1 MKKKKFNSIY
11 LINILITVAIFL
23 GIILINRL
31 SPFGN
36 KMLSRSDAIP
46 MFKPML
52 YNFIMKL
59 KTGTLLNY
67 TFNNGL
73 GAATIFDYIYDL
85 ASPLNLVALLFK
97 SADAMYL
104 SVTLTKIIFAAVT
117 MTFYANK
124 KTDNKL
130 AIIIATISYVFSSW
144 FIAYN
149 FYLPWLDIFLI
160 FPLFQYSLE
169 KIIDEQKYH
178 MYIFCLSYM
187 IITNLYLCFS
197 VCIYTI
203 IFFIIYKV
211 LYKKENFKD
220 KIIAFDYITLATIGS
235 FLLSAFYLYAWFDS
249 FLKIRIGFAK
259 YATSPYTI
267 SFVDFIK
274 SFYYS
279 NISFIADMAG
289 KSFPNIACPTIILVS
304 FIYYLINKNEKIRD
318 KIFVVISSLICIA
331 VIFISKLD
339 YVMNAFH
346 QIRGLTYRY
355 SFIIS
360 FLMICL
366 FIRNSNNKEFNK
378 KNIIISFLII
388 LVGIIAL
395 YKKIYFE
402 LFVINL
408 IFILSF
414 FILAVLYKKNKSFN
428 ILIIIVFIVQVFYS
442 TNLYFKLDFPKETPN
457 IKEYNKNTVKYRINN
472 KVENNSTNN
481 TESINT
487 YYNNKTTYIYSS
499 LTYSPVI
506 NLYSM
511 LGNITFSNTLAV
523 MYDSNS
529 IPSLLFNVKSEEND
543 YYLEKIYAANKE
555 ISTTLLDEE
564 NIKNSMEYLVED
576 LTGIK
581 NIYDKKVIQ
590 YEKKD
595 GDNYLF
601 NTNLDYCIVETK
613 DSKGN
618 IIYFPSFSRNF
629 NSKNEESITI
639 YKVNEKKLK
648 EIYDY
653 LNKNQIEYSYYQ
665 DNHIKG
671 TINVDENQLI
681 FTSIPYDKDWVVKI
695 DGKLVKPIPVL
706 DSLMAIKVAPGK
718 HEIELE
724 YKNHYLIPAL
734 ISISTFI
741 ILITDYIIKKKK
753 ENNKKASQK

>member
-1 MKKKKFNSIY
+1 MKKKKYNSIY

-23 GIILINRL
+23 GIIIINRL

-36 KMLSRSDAIP
+36 RMLSRSDAIV

-59 KTGTLLNY
+59 KTGTLLNF

-104 SVTLTKIIFAAVT
+104 SVTLTKIIFATIT
-117 MTFYANK
+117 MTFYASK
-124 KTDNKL
+124 KTNNKP
-130 AIIIATISYVFSSW
+130 AIIIATLSYVFSSW

-169 KIIDEQKYH
+169 KILDEHKYH
-178 MYIFCLSYM
+178 MYIFCLTYM
-187 IITNLYLCFS
+187 IISNLYLCFS
-197 VCIYTI
+197 VCVYTI
-203 IFFIIYKV
+203 IFFVIYK
-211 LYKKENFKD
+211 LFYKKDSFKN
-220 KIIAFDYITLATIGS
+220 KILTFDYITLATIGA
-235 FLLSAFYLYAWFDS
+235 FLLSAFYLYAWYDS
-249 FLKIRIGFAK
+249 LLKIKIGFEK
-259 YATSPYTI
+259 YVTSPYTV

-279 NISFIADMAG
+279 NISFIADMSG
-289 KSFPNIACPTIILVS
+289 KTFPNIACPTIILVS
-304 FIYYLINKNEKIRD
+304 FIYYFINKNEKIRD
-318 KIFVVISSLICIA
+318 KIFVIISSLICIA
-331 VIFISKLD
+331 IIFISKLD

-378 KNIIISFLII
+378 KNIVISFLII
-388 LVGIIAL
+388 LVGLIAIF
-395 YKKIYFE
+395 KNIEFE
-402 LFVINL
+402 LFVTSL
-408 IFILSF
+408 TFILSF
-414 FILAVLYKKNKSFN
+414 FVLAVLYKKNKYFN
-428 ILIIIVFIVQVFYS
+428 ALIIIVFIAQVFYS
-442 TNLYFKLDFPKETPN
+442 TNLYFKFDFPKETPN

-472 KVENNSTNN
+472 KKEFDSTNN
-481 TESINT
+481 TEAYNT

-499 LTYSPVI
+499 LAYSHVI
-506 NLYSM
+506 YLYSL
-511 LGNITFSNTLAV
+511 LGNTTFSNTLAI

-555 ISTTLLDEE
+555 ISMTFLDEE
-564 NIKNSMEYLVED
+564 NIKNNMEYLVQG
-576 LTGIK
+576 LTGIE
-581 NIYDKKVIQ
+581 NIYDKKIIK
-590 YEKKD
+590 YETKD
-595 GDNYLF
+595 GDKYIF
-601 NTNLDYCIVETK
+601 NTSTGFCIVETE
-613 DSKGN
+613 DSNGN
-618 IIYFPSFSRNF
+618 TIYLSSSTGQLS
-629 NSKNEESITI
+629 SKTKESITI
-639 YKVNEKKLK
+639 YTVNEEKLK

-653 LNKNQIEYSYYQ
+653 LSKNQIEYSYYQ
-665 DNHIKG
+665 DNHLKG
-671 TINVDENQLI
+671 TINVNENQLI

-695 DGKLVKPIPVL
+695 DGKLVKPTLVL
-706 DSLMAIKVAPGK
+706 DSLMAINVTPGK

-724 YKNHYLIPAL
+724 YKTHYLIPLL

-753 ENNKKASQK
+753 EINKKASQ